1 MVLSQHVV
9 DPTLF
14 LVLMCVRNIR
24 AWLQFAGPDVQPHF
38 FHIARRRDIKHS
50 DVWGP
55 AGAFAYN
62 LARLNW
68 SITSDACC
76 LQILTWNCTCCTA
89 LRVTF
94 SANLKDHGK
103 STW

>member
-1 MVLSQHVV
+1 
-9 DPTLF
+9 
-14 LVLMCVRNIR
+14 
-24 AWLQFAGPDVQPHF
+24 LQFAGPDVQPHF

-68 SITSDACC
+68 SITSDG
-76 LQILTWNCTCCTA
+76 LLLTD
-89 LRVTF
+89 
-94 SANLKDHGK
+94 SNLELHLLHSSQSDIFRQLER
-103 STW
+103 SW

>member
-38 FHIARRRDIKHS
+38 FHIARRRIS
-50 DVWGP
+50 
-55 AGAFAYN
+55 
-62 LARLNW
+62 
-68 SITSDACC
+68 S
-76 LQILTWNCTCCTA
+76 ILTCG
-89 LRVTF
+89 
-94 SANLKDHGK
+94 D
-103 STW
+103 